1 MSEFLR
7 IKQRN
12 GEIPQKENRKNECN
26 QRNQIHVLP
35 QFLERLDVEK
45 RYPKE
50 ERGEE
55 QHRHILHGQNSQ
67 SERLDLWDQRLPGS
81 PAQSSLAIF
90 SLNEILAGKAFDCRK
105 EFLNKP

>member
-12 GEIPQKENRKNECN
+12 GEIPQKENRKNERD

-35 QFLERLDVEK
+35 QFLECLDVEK
-45 RYPKE
+45 RYPEE

-55 QHRHILHGQNSQ
+55 QHRHILHG
-67 SERLDLWDQRLPGS
+67 
-81 PAQSSLAIF
+81 
-90 SLNEILAGKAFDCRK
+90 
-105 EFLNKP
+105 

>member
-1 MSEFLR
+1 MANWNQPLADMSEFLR

-12 GEIPQKENRKNECN
+12 GEIPQKETRKNERN

-35 QFLERLDVEK
+35 QFLECLDVEK
-45 RYPKE
+45 CHSKE

-67 SERLDLWDQRLPGS
+67 SERKNLWTGACRGAGAHIHRDLF
-81 PAQSSLAIF
+81 AQV
-90 SLNEILAGKAFDCRK
+90 
-105 EFLNKP
+105 